1 MAGVSKQ
8 KQKLLIMEQLFNQRT
23 DESHAITGNQL
34 IDILGAMGI
43 KAERKTIYD
52 DIATL
57 CDAGLNIE
65 TTKIGHS
72 NAYYMGERLFTD
84 EELKALANAVASSK
98 YLTIKRS
105 NEIIKKLQ
113 TLTSEYHAPAL
124 RRSIHN
130 ENRTKTQSDA
140 VYRAVDVL
148 QEAILSDR
156 CAEFTC
162 TDNLGEKKK
171 GGKRAEERVTISP
184 YQIVWECERYYVICW
199 CEKQQ
204 KICRYRAEK
213 LADIAVGS
221 EKRHPLTEEEERELR
236 RLKSGG
242 ELSEGTSEVL
252 KIQFIDSLTEAV
264 CEKFGDKVQ
273 MHREKDGCFTI
284 EAEVKLSPNFWG
296 WLFGLGEGAKILA
309 PQYAAK
315 IAGERLKKLSQIYA
329 EG

>member
-162 TDNLGEKKK
+162 TDNSGEKKK

-184 YQIVWECERYYVICW
+184 YQIVWECERYYVIC
-199 CEKQQ
+199 
-204 KICRYRAEK
+204 
-213 LADIAVGS
+213 GS

-242 ELSEGTSEVL
+242 ELGEGTSEVL

-296 WLFGLGEGAKILA
+296 WLFGLGDGAKILA
-309 PQYAAK
+309 PQYAAE

>member
-162 TDNLGEKKK
+162 TDNSGEKKK
-171 GGKRAEERVTISP
+171 GSKRAEERVTISP

-213 LADIAVGS
+213 LTDIAIGS

-242 ELSEGTSEVL
+242 ELGEGTSEVL

-296 WLFGLGEGAKILA
+296 WLFGLGDGAKILA
-309 PQYAAK
+309 PQYAAE

>member
-84 EELKALANAVASSK
+84 EDLKALANAVASSK

-162 TDNLGEKKK
+162 TDNSGEKKK
-171 GGKRAEERVTISP
+171 RRQAGRGAR
-184 YQIVWECERYYVICW
+184 
-199 CEKQQ
+199 
-204 KICRYRAEK
+204 
-213 LADIAVGS
+213 DHIALPNSLGV
-221 EKRHPLTEEEERELR
+221 R
-236 RLKSGG
+236 
-242 ELSEGTSEVL
+242 EVL
-252 KIQFIDSLTEAV
+252 RYLLVRKAAEDMPLPCGKAYRDS
-264 CEKFGDKVQ
+264 
-273 MHREKDGCFTI
+273 HR
-284 EAEVKLSPNFWG
+284 
-296 WLFGLGEGAKILA
+296 
-309 PQYAAK
+309 Q
-315 IAGERLKKLSQIYA
+315 
-329 EG
+329 